1 MRVNTRDLGLGRSEL
16 ITLDEHGLP
25 MLSLMSTEHDRR
37 RGSSRAGVVE
47 TTAPNRSSPRVNWE
61 RAVAI
66 WEGSATVPIP
76 GKRIAY
82 VPENPNEATASTHLQ

>member
-1 MRVNTRDLGLGRSEL
+1 M
-16 ITLDEHGLP
+16 P
-25 MLSLMSTEHDRR
+25 TEHDRR

-66 WEGSATVPIP
+66 WEGSATVPMP

-82 VPENPNEATASTHLQ
+82 VPENAGRGQLLQRACDERCTLEYSSRSEVIT